1 MLDLLRLYTSA
12 SNGDGCIH
20 FQHPF
25 RRRHKGRGAGQSSPD
40 GKDGLLR
47 HHEMAIIMKQKE
59 RRYVR
64 LDPQEVPQCSLGPP
78 VRVMAVM
85 VNRKVAAESFSVLLR
100 RFMSTM

>member
-1 MLDLLRLYTSA
+1 
-12 SNGDGCIH
+12 
-20 FQHPF
+20 
-25 RRRHKGRGAGQSSPD
+25 
-40 GKDGLLR
+40 
-47 HHEMAIIMKQKE
+47 MAIIMKQKE